1 MTPAVERRV
10 AAARGRIAARVRD
23 LLPDARV
30 EEGADGVTVS
40 ARVTPRIASANPS
53 RGTPSRMS
61 ASTEPYRE
69 GSPRYVANA
78 SATSR

>member
-40 ARVTPRIASANPS
+40 ARGLVRRWVDDPRLSWWRA
-53 RGTPSRMS
+53 
-61 ASTEPYRE
+61 
-69 GSPRYVANA
+69 
-78 SATSR
+78 